1 MVNAQEWLDKNYP
14 KEERKETK
22 KLDVNDKSLEGY
34 LDLSDFVNLEEL
46 TCNNNQL
53 TDVKLDNCLKL
64 ESFQCWSNQFTN
76 LDFTNLNQLKSIT
89 YADNHLSEV
98 VFPPRNE
105 QLLLLNIAANDFP
118 PQNLS
123 IFNKFI
129 NLQYFDI
136 RVNRF
141 YGSLEP
147 LKKTKLYFIDIS
159 DTDIDSGLEY
169 LPNAGRIHLSSVLG
183 REGAKVKILEQEL
196 RKYGEPAKDKW
207 RKYNYANLLPL
218 WKNVHPDKMKIV
230 QQERQIEGLNSQ
242 LDNKHNQI
250 AGLKKEVEELAD
262 EKADLQSQLTGNQTI
277 INNLQCEL
285 NETIDQLN
293 NTNNQLTAWKT
304 PFFWPQ
310 PTLGQPDSLITF
322 RTQVNSFDI
331 LGTAGLCLIA
341 RHFYRK
347 YKNHYHGLDPERQ
360 PLSPGNQKTTQL
372 ENSIRE
378 RNARITELEE
388 QLNAKQQAQIL
399 QPTNLPFNQGGNQ

>member
-1 MVNAQEWLDKNYP
+1 
-14 KEERKETK
+14 
-22 KLDVNDKSLEGY
+22 
-34 LDLSDFVNLEEL
+34 
-46 TCNNNQL
+46 
-53 TDVKLDNCLKL
+53 
-64 ESFQCWSNQFTN
+64 
-76 LDFTNLNQLKSIT
+76 LKSIT

-218 WKNVHPDKMKIV
+218 
-230 QQERQIEGLNSQ
+230 
-242 LDNKHNQI
+242 
-250 AGLKKEVEELAD
+250 
-262 EKADLQSQLTGNQTI
+262 
-277 INNLQCEL
+277 
-285 NETIDQLN
+285 
-293 NTNNQLTAWKT
+293 
-304 PFFWPQ
+304 
-310 PTLGQPDSLITF
+310 
-322 RTQVNSFDI
+322 
-331 LGTAGLCLIA
+331 
-341 RHFYRK
+341 
-347 YKNHYHGLDPERQ
+347 
-360 PLSPGNQKTTQL
+360 
-372 ENSIRE
+372 
-378 RNARITELEE
+378 
-388 QLNAKQQAQIL
+388 
-399 QPTNLPFNQGGNQ
+399 